1 MSYLEILKEI
11 YYENKKSILTYLTLC
26 LVFSIFMFGAAS
38 FVRADNS
45 YSTEQI
51 MGAFGGNAAV
61 GLITTLQ
68 FSIGSMDTSTA
79 LFLCSLLS
87 LFFDIIPESSLSA
100 IGTTAGLS
108 WMEEFSNCSFG
119 LLDINFFR
127 VIFAVWFIASKLS
140 KSNRLTHSVAVIL
153 EDVENKI
160 ALLVNVIVA
169 FSQFTANIPPKTS
182 ALAASLLL
190 PQAAKIPN
198 YSFNAPTC
206 FLLLVTLLSL
216 YLAIRYLFF
225 FIDILMI
232 PFCLQIPF
240 MGMGF
245 ETLKTAV
252 SIALIYIAMFHPYVF
267 FASLMLIWIISVV
280 LLKKAYITIHYF
292 KNIYVRPFF
301 KKFRGYDAAIPLVSP
316 DVPQKVLNYINAD
329 DTEMIIPVYLTKK
342 LDGFRYTQRH
352 ERWWFIFSKN
362 KNYLCKPCFMKNT
375 CYCFELYNSMEEP
388 IFIKNSLRFFE
399 IFRLNEKDARS
410 LQPLHKNYKA
420 IHFVFSKEYFY
431 RFEKIKD
438 LTRYTDYGEY
448 KKQLKQAEKLAKKK
462 RFFSSFYNKIL

>member
-1 MSYLEILKEI
+1 MTYLEILKEI
-11 YYENKKSILTYLTLC
+11 YYENKKSILAYLTVC
-26 LVFSIFMFGAAS
+26 LVFSIFMFGAVN
-38 FVRADNS
+38 FVHADNS

-68 FSIGSMDTSTA
+68 FSVGSMDTSTA

-87 LFFDIIPESSLSA
+87 LFFDIIPESTLSA

-108 WMEEFSNCSFG
+108 WIEEFSNCSFG

-160 ALLVNVIVA
+160 ALFVNVIVA

-182 ALAASLLL
+182 ALAASLPLS
-190 PQAAKIPN
+190 QAAKIPN
-198 YSFNAPTC
+198 YSFNALTC
-206 FLLLVTLLSL
+206 FLLSVTLLIL
-216 YLAIRYLFF
+216 YVFIRYLFF

-232 PFCLQIPF
+232 PFCAQIPF
-240 MGMGF
+240 IGMGF
-245 ETLKTAV
+245 ETLKTAG
-252 SIALIYIAMFHPYVF
+252 SIVLMYMAMCHPYVF
-267 FASLMLIWIISVV
+267 FASVMFIWIVAVV
-280 LLKKAYITIHYF
+280 LLKKAYITIRYF

-301 KKFRGYDAAIPLVSP
+301 KRFRGYDAAIPLVSSN
-316 DVPQKVLNYINAD
+316 VPRKVLKYIDAD

-352 ERWWFIFSKN
+352 ERWWFISSKS

-375 CYCFELYNSMEEP
+375 CYCFELYNNMEEQL
-388 IFIKNSLRFFE
+388 FIKNSFRFFE
-399 IFRLNEKDARS
+399 VFSLNERDAADFRLF
-410 LQPLHKNYKA
+410 HKNYKA

-431 RFEKIKD
+431 RFEKIKE
-438 LTRYTDYGEY
+438 LTRYIDYGEY
-448 KKQLKQAEKLAKKK
+448 KKQLKQAEKLAKKEK
-462 RFFSSFYNKIL
+462 RGRFGKFFLC